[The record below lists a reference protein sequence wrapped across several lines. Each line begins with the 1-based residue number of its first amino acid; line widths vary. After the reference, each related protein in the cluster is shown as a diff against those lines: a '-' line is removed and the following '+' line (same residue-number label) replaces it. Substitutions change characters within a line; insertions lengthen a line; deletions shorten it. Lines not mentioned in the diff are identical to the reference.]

1 MLVISEKGCYVQS
14 RRGKDLSGSFPV
26 IAAAAADQ
34 MPPGTVDG
42 ELAVLGPDDVLDF
55 AALPRRLAG
64 VRRAR
69 ALAAEQPAS
78 YVAFDLL
85 WHPTLGDR
93 RGRPFAEHREALEQ
107 LLHGSRPPL
116 QLSPQTTDYDT
127 AAAWLQQYAV
137 AAAGL
142 EGVVVKGRASR
153 AR

>member
-85 WHPTLGDR
+85 WHPTLGDVDSADAL
-93 RGRPFAEHREALEQ
+93 AEYQAAKR
-107 LLHGSRPPL
+107 LHKKEWSKTP
-116 QLSPQTTDYDT
+116 
-127 AAAWLQQYAV
+127 
-137 AAAGL
+137 AG
-142 EGVVVKGRASR
+142 
-153 AR
+153 